1 MYDDILIPTDG
12 SEAAERAVD
21 YGAVLATAFDATVH
35 ALSVVDER
43 DYDGITGDESD
54 VMREGVEAAKTAAE
68 AAVDDVAER
77 VDGDVT
83 THVTVGVPSEAILE
97 YVEAAGIDLV
107 VMATHGRTGVERFII
122 GSVAEKVVR
131 RADVPVV
138 TVRVSEDLPLWPPID
153 RILVPTDG
161 SDAAAVAVSHALDL
175 AERFDATVDVVAVLD
190 ERTKLELYN
199 VGTAL
204 EDVVGGLE
212 STAER
217 ATRAI
222 RDRATERGLDA
233 TTAVVEGLPSRTIC
247 ARAAETGADLVVMST
262 HGRTG
267 LAHYLLG
274 SVAERVVRNS
284 SVPVCTV
291 PVDDELVDA

>member
-1 MYDDILIPTDG
+1 MYADILIPTDG

-161 SDAAAVAVSHALDL
+161 SDAAAIAVPHALDL

-222 RDRATERGLDA
+222 RPGRSTGPERLRR
-233 TTAVVEGLPSRTIC
+233 PR
-247 ARAAETGADLVVMST
+247 R
-262 HGRTG
+262 
-267 LAHYLLG
+267 
-274 SVAERVVRNS
+274 
-284 SVPVCTV
+284 
-291 PVDDELVDA
+291 